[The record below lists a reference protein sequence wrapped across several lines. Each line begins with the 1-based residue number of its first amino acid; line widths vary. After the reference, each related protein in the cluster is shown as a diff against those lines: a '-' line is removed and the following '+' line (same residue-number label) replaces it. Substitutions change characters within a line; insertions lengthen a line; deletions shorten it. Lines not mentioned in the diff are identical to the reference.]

1 MAFPT
6 VSALDACKRIVR
18 YLKRTAHLTL
28 AVHLHETD
36 LGTVLEGTDEHG
48 AWSFFCDT
56 DFAGNAETQNA
67 RRSQNGAIA
76 LRCNAPVLWAS
87 KVSSVAFAHPGIGES
102 HADISSGAAEVYGAG
117 NATFEFLALG
127 YATEEGGQDFP
138 QPILMQ
144 LDNDAAKAFIERSA
158 AKSKLKHID
167 CRQEWVK
174 VLRNKEIL
182 KPVHV
187 DSKYNV
193 ADLFT
198 KILPVGTFERIRDM
212 IMVPLDRS
220 ADPRDTSQ
228 DQDSDDAWDTD
239 YECDS
244 Y

>member
-1 MAFPT
+1 M
-6 VSALDACKRIVR
+6 
-18 YLKRTAHLTL
+18 
-28 AVHLHETD
+28 
-36 LGTVLEGTDEHG
+36 
-48 AWSFFCDT
+48 
-56 DFAGNAETQNA
+56 
-67 RRSQNGAIA
+67 
-76 LRCNAPVLWAS
+76 
-87 KVSSVAFAHPGIGES
+87 
-102 HADISSGAAEVYGAG
+102 
-117 NATFEFLALG
+117 
-127 YATEEGGQDFP
+127 
-138 QPILMQ
+138 
-144 LDNDAAKAFIERSA
+144 
-158 AKSKLKHID
+158 
-167 CRQEWVK
+167 K

-182 KPVHV
+182 EPVHV